1 MPQLVEGICFVSETS
16 EPQTL
21 TIQADLEE
29 IVIINTVF
37 KEGIEV
43 IFNITDSIK
52 IKNCVFNNDVRISSS
67 MSNCTFDDDT
77 LTVKSDQR
85 WNFKFFGIDISAQR
99 HAIEI
104 GDDSELIFRNC
115 SNFDDFRITSCY
127 PSAIDLH
134 QNSKLIITANYSV
147 NCEMNSDE
155 TPAIRVC
162 NNSYFKLAPT
172 KEFTVFNFGLSIV
185 SSGDKGA
192 IIDSF
197 DGEFS
202 RSVDFVISL
211 GRLDSIA
218 KRLGY

>member
-37 KEGIEV
+37 KAGIEIV
-43 IFNITDSIK
+43 FDITESIT
-52 IKNCVFNNDVRISSS
+52 IKNCVFNNDVIISTS

-77 LTVKSDQR
+77 LTIKSDQKR
-85 WNFKFFGIDISAQR
+85 NFKFFGIDISASR

-115 SNFDDFRITSCY
+115 SNFDNFRITSCY

-147 NCEMNSDE
+147 NCKMNSDE
-155 TPAIRVC
+155 TPAIRIH

-172 KEFTVFNFGLSIV
+172 KEFKVFNFGFSIV
-185 SSGDKGA
+185 SSGDEGA
-192 IIDSF
+192 IICSS

>member
-21 TIQADLEE
+21 TIQADFEE
-29 IVIINTVF
+29 IEIINTVF

-52 IKNCVFNNDVRISSS
+52 IKNCVFNNDVTISTS
-67 MSNCTFDDDT
+67 MSNCTFDDDV
-77 LTVKSDQR
+77 LTIKSDQKR
-85 WNFKFFGIDISAQR
+85 NFKFFGIDISASR

-115 SNFDDFRITSCY
+115 SNFDNFIINSFHPC
-127 PSAIDLH
+127 AIDLL

-147 NCEMNSDE
+147 NCEMNSSE
-155 TPAIRVC
+155 LPAIRVH
-162 NNSYFKLAPT
+162 NNSYFKLSPS
-172 KEFTVFNFGLSIV
+172 KEFKVFNFGFSIV
-185 SSGDKGA
+185 SSGDEGA
-192 IIDSF
+192 TIYSN

-202 RSVDFVISL
+202 RSVDFIISL

-218 KRLGY
+218 ERLGY